1 MSKALLSFDG
11 AAFNQRNKDMLRY
24 ACILKFNDLFLDGII
39 VFIVVAAVFEKL
51 FFQLFARTIW
61 LCTLLSCL
69 LSSAKM

>member
-51 FFQLFARTIW
+51 FSSFLRERFGYAR
-61 LCTLLSCL
+61 C
-69 LSSAKM
+69 